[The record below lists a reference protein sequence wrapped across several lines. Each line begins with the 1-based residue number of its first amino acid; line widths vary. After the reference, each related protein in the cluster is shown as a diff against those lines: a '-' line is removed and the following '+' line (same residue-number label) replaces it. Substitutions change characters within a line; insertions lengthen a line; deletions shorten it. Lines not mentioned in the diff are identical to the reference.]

1 MIEQKVE
8 VATQQDF
15 TLAGCLKQVEK
26 AGRICY
32 NSESKITDDSYK
44 EFTERLIRN
53 KHYSPFGHGTFLI
66 DLIKLQKE
74 CPTLYKKFMDCLP
87 RNYLRYYITLDK
99 SVLVISARVLME
111 MSVIENS
118 DDSLLFFEVISLFSD
133 DSLLNCIAPGCKRIT
148 FKVTTSIDMTRE
160 LNTHK
165 WSLDICEMSTRYVKM
180 NSVIKPYNWDSLT
193 SEQQQ
198 LWIASTNQ
206 AFENYNKLI
215 ELGIPKQEARKKLP
229 LETVTEVYYTAF
241 RHQWED
247 VIAKRTAKGVHPQM
261 IDLMKLIKEKL

>member
-1 MIEQKVE
+1 MMIEQKVE
-8 VATQQDF
+8 IANQQDF

-32 NSESKITDDSYK
+32 NSESKITDDSY
-44 EFTERLIRN
+44 EDFTKMLIRN
-53 KHYSPFGHGTFLI
+53 EHYSPFGHGTLLI
-66 DLIKLQKE
+66 DLIKLKE
-74 CPTLYKKFMDCLP
+74 KKPKIYNRLLIKFLPNDNMRYNASDNNILTTSARLLIEPPDSNFEILKEIAEFSNNENAKLLTPVYKK
-87 RNYLRYYITLDK
+87 YYERL
-99 SVLVISARVLME
+99 
-111 MSVIENS
+111 
-118 DDSLLFFEVISLFSD
+118 
-133 DSLLNCIAPGCKRIT
+133 T
-148 FKVTTSIDMTRE
+148 FKATTSIDMTRE
-160 LNTHK
+160 LNRHG
-165 WSLDICEMSTRYVKM
+165 WSLDMNEMSTRYVKM

-198 LWIASTNQ
+198 VWITSTNQ

-241 RHQWED
+241 RYQWED

-261 IDLMKLIKEKL
+261 IELMKLVKEKL

>member
-44 EFTERLIRN
+44 EFSERLIRN
-53 KHYSPFGHGTFLI
+53 KHYSPFGHGTLLI
-66 DLIKLQKE
+66 DLVKLQEKK
-74 CPTLYKKFMDCLP
+74 PMLYNRIVEILP
-87 RNYLRYYITLDK
+87 KDNMRYDISYNGILTT
-99 SVLVISARVLME
+99 SARLL
-111 MSVIENS
+111 IEPLDS
-118 DDSLLFFEVISLFSD
+118 DFETFTEISIFSNND
-133 DSLLNCIAPGCKRIT
+133 NVGFVPPDYERLT

-241 RHQWED
+241 RHQWEY

-261 IDLMKLIKEKL
+261 IELMKLIKEKL

>member
-8 VATQQDF
+8 IANQQDF
-15 TLAGCLKQVEK
+15 TLTGCLKQVEK

-32 NSESKITDDSYK
+32 NSESKITDDSYMA
-44 EFTERLIRN
+44 FTEMLIRN
-53 KHYSPFGHGTFLI
+53 KHYSPFGHGTLVIDRPMLADFSSYNEFKNLMEFINHYEMRYRYQQNNGFLI
-66 DLIKLQKE
+66 
-74 CPTLYKKFMDCLP
+74 
-87 RNYLRYYITLDK
+87 
-99 SVLVISARVLME
+99 ISARVLAEASNCYNVNYFDVVSRCVMD
-111 MSVIENS
+111 S
-118 DDSLLFFEVISLFSD
+118 DEIHNKIYKNNERL
-133 DSLLNCIAPGCKRIT
+133 T
-148 FKVTTSIDMTRE
+148 FKATTSIDMTRE
-160 LNTHK
+160 LNRHG
-165 WSLDICEMSTRYVKM
+165 WNLDMDEMSTRYVKM

-198 LWIASTNQ
+198 LWITSTQQ

-241 RHQWED
+241 RDQWED

-261 IDLMKLIKEKL
+261 IELMKLIKEKM